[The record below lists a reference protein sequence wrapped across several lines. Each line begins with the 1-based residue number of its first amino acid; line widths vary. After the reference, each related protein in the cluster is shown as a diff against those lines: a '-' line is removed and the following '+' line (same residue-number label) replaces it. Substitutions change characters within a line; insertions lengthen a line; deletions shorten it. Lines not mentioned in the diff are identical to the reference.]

1 MKFSSTVT
9 LQYDT
14 PFSPFPASEFEASL
28 QWLKES
34 GFDGAE
40 ICISDYG
47 SCDVA
52 ALKRMLDEYGLLCS
66 TISTGQSFGRDGISL
81 LQEGIPLRKAQE
93 RLRQHIDAAAI
104 LGSKVTVGLLRGVG
118 NPKQRGEETRLL
130 AKHMAPVVEYART
143 CGVKI
148 LLEPIN
154 RYETSVLNRTIETEV
169 FIREELGASGDVEIL
184 WDLFHANIEDG
195 DFYTTLDSIQN
206 ALGHVHLAD
215 SNRWFPGYGH
225 LDFER
230 IMQAIQATGF
240 SGYYSFECFN
250 LPSAEVV
257 KEEAGD
263 FIIHMKEGLK

>member
-14 PFSPFPASEFEASL
+14 PFSPFPASEFESSL

-52 ALKRMLDEYGLLCS
+52 ALKRMLDEYGLACS
-66 TISTGQSFGRDGISL
+66 AISTGQAVGREGISL
-81 LQEGIPLRKAQE
+81 LQGGEPLRRTQE
-93 RLRQHIDAAAI
+93 RLRQHIDAAEI
-104 LGSKVTVGLLRGVG
+104 LGGKVTVGLLRGVG
-118 NPKQRGEETRLL
+118 NPDQREADSRLL
-130 AKHMAPVVEYART
+130 VEHMAPVVEYART

-154 RYETSVLNRTIETEV
+154 RYETSILNQAVETEV
-169 FIREELGASGDVEIL
+169 FIREELNALGDVEIL
-184 WDLFHANIEDG
+184 WDLFHANIEDRN
-195 DFYTTLDSIQN
+195 FYVTLSAIQN
-206 ALGHVHLAD
+206 ALGHIHLAD

-225 LDFER
+225 LDFKE
-230 IMQAIQATGF
+230 MLKAIQATGF
-240 SGYYSFECFN
+240 SDYYSFECLN
-250 LPSAEVV
+250 LPSAEAV
-257 KEEAGD
+257 KTKAGE
-263 FIIHMKEGLK
+263 FIKGMKEIV

>member
-9 LQYDT
+9 LHYDT
-14 PFSPFPASEFEASL
+14 PFSPFTAPEFEASL

-40 ICISDYG
+40 ICISDYR

-52 ALKRMLDEYGLLCS
+52 ALKRTLDEYELSCS
-66 TISTGQSFGRDGISL
+66 TISTGQSFVREGISL
-81 LQEGIPLRKAQE
+81 LQEGEPLRKVQE
-93 RLRQHIDAAAI
+93 RLRQHIDAAAV
-104 LGSKVTVGLLRGVG
+104 LGSKVTVGLLRGAG
-118 NPKQRGEETRLL
+118 TPKYRREETRLL
-130 AKHMAPVVEYART
+130 AQHMAPVVEYART

-154 RYETSVLNRTIETEV
+154 RYETSILNQAVETEI
-169 FIREELGASGDVEIL
+169 FIRKELGASGEVEIL
-184 WDLFHANIEDG
+184 WDLFHANIEDS
-195 DFYTTLDSIQN
+195 DFYTTLDSIQDV
-206 ALGHVHLAD
+206 LGHVHLAD

-225 LDFER
+225 LDFEG

-240 SGYYSFECFN
+240 SGYYSFECLN

-257 KEEAGD
+257 KAEARD
-263 FIIHMKEGLK
+263 FIVHMKEGLK

>member
-14 PFSPFPASEFEASL
+14 PFSPFPASEFESSL
-28 QWLKES
+28 QWLQKS

-40 ICISDYG
+40 ICISDYQY
-47 SCDVA
+47 CDVV
-52 ALKRMLDEYGLLCS
+52 ALKRMLDRYGLSCS
-66 TISTGQSFGRDGISL
+66 TISTGQSFGREGISL
-81 LQEGIPLRKAQE
+81 LQEGNLLRKAQE
-93 RLRQHIDAAAI
+93 RLRQHIDAAVV

-118 NPKQRGEETRLL
+118 NPIQHREETSLL

-143 CGVKI
+143 CGVRI

-154 RYETSVLNRTIETEV
+154 RYETSILNRAVETEV

-184 WDLFHANIEDG
+184 WDLFHANIEDSG
-195 DFYTTLDSIQN
+195 FYTTLDSIQN

-225 LDFER
+225 LNFEG

-257 KEEAGD
+257 KIGAGD
-263 FIIHMKEGLK
+263 FIIHVKECL